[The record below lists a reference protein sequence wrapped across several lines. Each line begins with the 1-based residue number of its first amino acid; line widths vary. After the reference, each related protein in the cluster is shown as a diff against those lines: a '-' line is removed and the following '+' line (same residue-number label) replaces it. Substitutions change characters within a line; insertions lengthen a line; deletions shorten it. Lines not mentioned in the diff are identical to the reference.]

1 MRQRL
6 RLCLLILLCLGSQI
20 WGAAEAAPMR
30 FRAMP
35 DPTAQLTSIP
45 SDDASSSLPPGW
57 GFHPISPTGMYPTG
71 QGDIDV
77 SINPVTGKILES
89 YREGDVEVREPLVIT
104 SEEYNQILSGRTVR
118 RLWNDKTR
126 QTRSVARGQGR
137 GGSLFRVEL
146 PVQFPKLIRS
156 IVGDGAPNI
165 EVSGSES
172 ITLSGTSDWVPGHAV
187 QTERKKQSGFPSLEM
202 KQELNVNLTGSIGD
216 KIKVDGDQSSNVQTS
231 VDNKVKLRY
240 EGDENDMVRSV
251 ELGNTNL
258 SVEGASFRQEG
269 LFGVKTVMK
278 MGNVD
283 LTTIASKQQ
292 GKTETARFTP
302 SGDSKKVQIRD
313 LDYIHRTYFL
323 IADKPVK
330 IAPGSIRL
338 YKDDYVNTPG
348 EPEGLARLDPTATPD
363 SASNPE
369 IPGHFTLL
377 SPDDAYTV
385 EYPWV
390 LPSGARVGFAI
401 PVIHLKFQL
410 GLTEVLAVAYSD
422 ESSGTPVS
430 VGTTTTAEYSS
441 EDLAHRKGPNQLLLK
456 MLKPRFDD
464 LQDDSTGYVA
474 KTPWYPALR
483 YELRNYYDLG
493 GRDISLSTMNLTIRR
508 LQSGLATD
516 PETATDPRT
525 QADVKLI
532 EVLGLD
538 QRGKAGSSNPDLPD
552 GRVDDQ
558 FIDPANG
565 IIFFPDLHPFAPD
578 SSPPDSTVPCGSGYG
593 GFNCLDNFNRNF
605 LAGATANRKVYYTK
619 NPDAFQD
626 TRYYIEAEYKS
637 SQQGFFLGRFDILE
651 NSEQVKV
658 DGIPKVRGTDYS
670 IDYQTGQLTFI
681 SPPKPDQT
689 ITVDFSFSPG
699 FGTTQLTLLGASASY
714 VPGPNL
720 SVTSSVLFDS
730 RGAQEKN
737 PKLGEEPAKSIIG
750 DLSSVVTFKPVWM
763 TALANAIPGVRTTT
777 PSTLNIQG
785 HAAMSVPNPN
795 TAGEAYVDDMEGNR
809 ESNTASI
816 SRTQWFWSSTP
827 LDATG
832 QPLFANDV
840 SQHARIAWYN
850 PPSTLTDNN
859 PSKIKERDLKPV
871 LKNEEGG
878 DAIHHVLEMTVTP
891 PTNQTGVTSTNWT
904 GITQSLGAVGQDF
917 SKLRYVEIWIN
928 DFTPV
933 HDTTQAKL
941 HIDFG
946 RVSEDAFWEPNKG
959 PDGVIE
965 TEDKNGDGKLDRSPT
980 DEDTGIDGVPDELET
995 GPNGTDHWDP
1005 VTNKDPNGDDYA
1017 YSLDRPDDYSRIN
1030 YTEKSSVNDPNG
1042 RPDTEDLNH
1051 DGFGDFGNDYF
1062 EATLDLADTAYVAI
1076 DVPKDYA
1083 NDPKVIGTIK
1093 PYNGWRLF
1101 RIPLSAVAFNRV
1113 GSPSWGSIQHL
1124 RLWVDGLRATPFKL
1138 QVGGIE
1144 LVGNR
1149 WLVQAIS
1156 PDAASRGVELG
1167 VGVRNNKDDAD
1178 LYQSPYQVGNAVG
1191 GTAQRREQSMALR
1204 YAGLAAGDTVLAFKT
1219 SSQDRSGLGWTQ
1231 YSQIRFWV
1239 HGETGVEAQNLRA
1252 VARFGADTV
1261 NYYEYSVPVHS
1272 GWQNVIIPMERLSGL
1287 KEAGRAQ
1294 VKVDSLTAASTGEF
1308 YTVVGNPSFTRIYR
1322 TSFGVDR
1329 HGGTGTEQGEV
1340 WVNDLRLSGVHRDR
1354 GTRGDVTVQA
1364 NFADVLAMNITHES
1378 QDENFFRVGSGANQ
1392 GSGLNHVATGFSTTL
1407 QVDRLMPTS
1416 GLQLPLRFSVQQASD
1431 VPKFRTGSDVIL
1443 SGSRSDLETR
1453 QQNQQSVD
1461 LSYHRSGSRKGL
1473 ARFTIDALSGGM
1485 GFTRR
1490 NSVNPTS
1497 KDSSWAFNA
1506 STGYDLPVGGGG
1518 FSLGSKLK
1526 VNLLPDVVGFS
1537 TAWQSTRDVSYGRS
1551 LEDQTDSTGA
1561 PVDSTFLR
1569 SDVKVRQLTLG
1580 STSSWTPLS
1589 SIRFRYSI
1597 TSIRNMLLHDV
1608 GPFGVNKGTEIDQR
1622 RGMELNYTPRWL
1634 AILSPNMSLS
1644 GRYHESSRPEL
1655 RILSDDPA
1663 GLKSIDNGGTARV
1676 TAILPIGRFGQK
1688 MSSKPGTK
1696 GGAYALSPLRL
1707 IFSRLQDIQGTFS
1720 FERGSVITRVA
1731 GDAGFPFETGFTG
1744 ALSPR
1749 LAALNNSV
1757 FSSNRAYTT
1766 GANTTIRP
1774 TSNITVDA
1782 RADHRLT
1789 FTDGNLG
1796 GARRQLQLT
1805 LPDLK
1810 ARWLDLNRLLGLSGS
1825 INSMSLNSGY
1835 NLRRE
1840 EIGPQDGPLD
1850 QRVNTT
1856 TWQPLIGWDLAWRNG
1871 LRANISTAV
1880 VQATSLDQRSFGI
1893 VGERQSVNT
1902 DIRFTK
1908 IFPASRG
1915 IRFPWSKKAMKLPN
1929 DLNLNLTV
1937 SLASD
1942 RKITKQPQFPDL
1954 VELDT
1959 QRLSVTS
1966 GTTYNFTQSISGG
1979 FNLGYRNN
1987 RDLKTQITSRGIT
2000 IAFNGQFRF

>member
-1 MRQRL
+1 MH
-6 RLCLLILLCLGSQI
+6 
-20 WGAAEAAPMR
+20 

-35 DPTAQLTSIP
+35 DPTAQLTSMP

-71 QGDIDV
+71 QGDVDV
-77 SINPVTGKILES
+77 SINPSTGKILES

-104 SEEYNQILSGRTVR
+104 AEEYNQILSGRTVR

-137 GGSLFRVEL
+137 SQSLFRVEL

-172 ITLSGTSDWVPGHAV
+172 ITLSGTSDWVPGQAV

-216 KIKVDGDQSSNVQTS
+216 KIKVDVDQSSNVQTS

-269 LFGVKTVMK
+269 LFGIKTVMK

-283 LTTIASKQQ
+283 LTTIASKQE

-302 SGDSKKVQIRD
+302 SGDNRKVQIRD

-323 IADKPVK
+323 MADQQLK
-330 IAPGSIRL
+330 ITPGSIRL
-338 YKDDYVNTPG
+338 YKDDYINTPG
-348 EPEGLARLDPTATPD
+348 EPEGLARLDPTALPD

-377 SPDDAYTV
+377 SPDDAYTI

-390 LPSGARVGFAI
+390 ISGGQPGFAI

-410 GLTEVLAVAYSD
+410 GATEVLAVAYVD
-422 ESSGTPVS
+422 ESSGTPRS
-430 VGTTTTAEYSS
+430 VGTTSTPEYSAA
-441 EDLAHRKGPNQLLLK
+441 DLGLAKGPNQLLLK

-464 LQDDSTGYVA
+464 LADDSTGYID
-474 KTPWYPALR
+474 KSKPWYPALR

-493 GRDISLSTMNLTIRR
+493 GRDIALSTLNLKIRR

-516 PETATDPRT
+516 PETGTDPRN
-525 QADVKLI
+525 QKDVKLI

-538 QRGKAGSSNPDLPD
+538 QQSSAGSATPNSPD
-552 GRVDDQ
+552 GKVDDH
-558 FIDPANG
+558 FIDAVNG
-565 IIFFPDLHPFAPD
+565 IVFFPDLHPFAPD
-578 SSPPDSTVPCGSGYG
+578 SSGTCAPGYG
-593 GFNCLDNFNRNF
+593 GFNCLDNFGRNF
-605 LAGATANRKVYYTK
+605 LGGETANRKVYYTK
-619 NPDAFQD
+619 NPDPNID
-626 TRYYIEAEYKS
+626 TRYYIDADYKS

-658 DGIPKVRGTDYS
+658 DGIPQRRGTDYS

-720 SVTSSVLFDS
+720 SVTSSVLYDS

-763 TALANAIPGVRTTT
+763 TALANAIPGVRTTA

-795 TAGEAYVDDMEGNR
+795 TAGEAYIDDMEGNR

-816 SRTQWFWSSTP
+816 SRTQWFFSSTP
-827 LDATG
+827 LDASG

-840 SQHARIAWYN
+840 AQHARIAWYN
-850 PPSTLTDNN
+850 PPSSLKDDNH
-859 PSKIKERDLKPV
+859 SKVKERDLKPI

-878 DAIHHVLEMTVTP
+878 DAIHHVLEMNVTP
-891 PTNQTGVTSTNWT
+891 PTGMTGITATNWT
-904 GITQSLGAVGQDF
+904 GLTQSLGSVGQDF
-917 SKLRYVEIWIN
+917 SKLRYVEVWVN

-933 HDTTQAKL
+933 HDTTQVNL

-959 PDGVIE
+959 PDGVIK
-965 TEDKNGDGKLDRSPT
+965 TEDKNEDGKLDRSPI
-980 DEDTGIDGVPDELET
+980 DEDTGLDGIPDELEP
-995 GPNGTDHWDP
+995 GYDP
-1005 VTNKDPNGDDYA
+1005 VTNPDPNGDDYA

-1030 YTEKSSVNDPNG
+1030 LTEKSSVNDPNG
-1042 RPDTEDLNH
+1042 RPDTEDLNR

-1062 EATLDLADTAYVAI
+1062 EATLNLRDTTYVAI

-1083 NDPKVIGTIK
+1083 NNPKVIGTIK

-1101 RIPLSAVAFNRV
+1101 RIPLTAAAFSRV

-1124 RLWVDGLRATPFKL
+1124 RLWVDGMNAPTRL

-1149 WLVQAIS
+1149 WLAQAIS
-1156 PDAASRGVELG
+1156 SEATSRGVEVL

-1178 LYQSPYQVGNAVG
+1178 VYQSPYQVGNAVG
-1191 GTAQRREQSMALR
+1191 GTAQRREQSLALR
-1204 YAGLAAGDTVLAFKT
+1204 FAGLAAGDTVLAFKT
-1219 SSQDRSGLGWTQ
+1219 STQDRTGLGWTQ

-1239 HGETGVEAQNLRA
+1239 HGEPGVEAQNIRA

-1261 NYYEYSVPVHS
+1261 NYYEYSVPVRS

-1287 KEAGRAQ
+1287 KATGRAN
-1294 VKVDSLTAASTGEF
+1294 VKVDSLTAADTGEF

-1322 TSFGVDR
+1322 TTFGVDR

-1364 NFADVLAMNITHES
+1364 NFADVLAMNITHEN
-1378 QDENFFRVGSGANQ
+1378 QDENFFRVGTGANQ
-1392 GSGLNHVATGFSTTL
+1392 GSGLNHAATGFSTTL
-1407 QVDRLMPTS
+1407 QVDRLMPAS
-1416 GLQLPLRFSVQQASD
+1416 GVQLPLRFSVQHATD

-1443 SGSRSDLETR
+1443 TGARSDLET
-1453 QQNQQSVD
+1453 QEQNQQSVD
-1461 LSYHRSGSRKGL
+1461 LSYRRSGSRKGL
-1473 ARFTIDALSGGM
+1473 ARFTIDAVSGAV

-1497 KDSSWAFNA
+1497 KDSSWTFNA
-1506 STGYDLPVGGGG
+1506 STSYDLPVGGGG
-1518 FSLGSKLK
+1518 FSLGSKMK
-1526 VNLLPDVVGFS
+1526 VNFLPDVVGFT

-1551 LEDQTDSTGA
+1551 LQDQTDSLGQQI
-1561 PVDSTFLR
+1561 DSTFLR

-1589 SIRFRYSI
+1589 SIRFRYNI

-1608 GPFGVNKGTEIDQR
+1608 GPFGFNKGTEIDQR
-1622 RGMELNYTPRWL
+1622 RGLELNYTPRWL
-1634 AILSPNMSLS
+1634 AILSPNVTLN
-1644 GRYHESSRPEL
+1644 GRYHQSSRPEL
-1655 RILSDDPA
+1655 RILSTDPT
-1663 GLKSIDNGGTARV
+1663 GMKNIDNGGTARV
-1676 TAILPIGRFGQK
+1676 TATLPIGRFAQK
-1688 MSSKPGTK
+1688 MASKPGAK
-1696 GGAYALSPLRL
+1696 GGADPLSPIRL
-1707 IFSRLQDIQGTFS
+1707 IVSRLADIQGTFS
-1720 FERGSVITRVA
+1720 FERGTVISRVA
-1731 GDAGFPFETGFTG
+1731 GDAGFLFETGFTETR
-1744 ALSPR
+1744 SSR
-1749 LAALNNSV
+1749 LTTLNNSV

-1774 TSNITVDA
+1774 TSNITIDA

-1789 FTDGNLG
+1789 FVDGSQ

-1810 ARWLDLNRLLGLSGS
+1810 ARWLDLNRLLGLTGS
-1825 INSMSLNSGY
+1825 ITSMSLNSGY
-1835 NLRRE
+1835 NLRHD
-1840 EIGPQDGPLD
+1840 EIGPTDGPLD
-1850 QRVNTT
+1850 QRTSTT

-1880 VQATSLDQRSFGI
+1880 IQATSVDDRSFGI

-1937 SLASD
+1937 GLASD
-1942 RKITKQPQFPDL
+1942 RKITKQPSFPDL

-1987 RDLKTQITSRGIT
+1987 KDLKTQITTRGIT